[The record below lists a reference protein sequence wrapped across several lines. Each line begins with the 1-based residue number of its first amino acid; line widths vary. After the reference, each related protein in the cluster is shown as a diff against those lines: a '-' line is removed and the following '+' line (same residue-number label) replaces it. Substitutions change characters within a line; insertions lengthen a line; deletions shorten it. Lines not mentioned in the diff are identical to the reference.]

1 MDHEKILY
9 QIKSL
14 DKLIMRT
21 IIGEDIKCLNMPT
34 PTQIQIMGY
43 ILENDGKTIY
53 QKDLEEILNLRRAT
67 VSGVLG
73 TMEKH
78 GLLMRSV
85 SEEDARTKAIVLT
98 EKARDIFRKMSQT
111 LKELECKIVQNI
123 SNDELN
129 IFMNVLNKM
138 KSNIS
143 E

>member
-1 MDHEKILY
+1 MNNEQVLY

-34 PTQIQIMGY
+34 LTQIQIMSY
-43 ILENDGKTIY
+43 ILKNDKKIIY

-78 GLLMRSV
+78 GLLMRSI
-85 SEEDARTKAIVLT
+85 SEEDARKKAVILT
-98 EKARDIFRKMSQT
+98 EKARNIFKKKSQT
-111 LKELECKIVQNI
+111 LNELENKIIQNI
-123 SNDELN
+123 SVDELN
-129 IFMNVLNKM
+129 IFINVLNKM
-138 KSNIS
+138 KNNIS
-143 E
+143 